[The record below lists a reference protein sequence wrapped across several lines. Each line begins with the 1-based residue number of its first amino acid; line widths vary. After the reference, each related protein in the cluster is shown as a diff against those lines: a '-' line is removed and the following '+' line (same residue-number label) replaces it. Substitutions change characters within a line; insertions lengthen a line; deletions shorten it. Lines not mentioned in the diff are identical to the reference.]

1 MDVTPA
7 VEDYLKAVWQLTTT
21 GRAATTGALAEW
33 MAVSPPSVSAML
45 RRLEAGG
52 LAQRRAEGVVLTANG
67 VEQTLRV
74 VRRHRLLETF
84 LADVVGLPWDEVHA
98 EAEALEHA
106 VSPRLE
112 ARIDALL
119 GHPTRDPHGDP
130 IPPREGAHDESWADP
145 LLGVPSGA
153 RFRVERVSDRDAGAL
168 RYLDSLGIRPGV
180 ELEVGPQEPYGGPL
194 WVTVTGEAGR
204 RPLGADLA
212 RLLHGDVAERPGGD
226 SRGPDSPG
234 PEDGRGGREA
244 PAAEVAP

>member
-21 GRAATTGALAEW
+21 GRAATTGALAERL
-33 MAVSPPSVSAML
+33 AVSPPSVSAML
-45 RRLEAGG
+45 RRLEGGG
-52 LAQRRAEGVVLTANG
+52 LVHRSAEGVALTDAG
-67 VEQTLRV
+67 TCEALRV

-84 LADVVGLPWDEVHA
+84 LVDVVGLPWDEVHA

-130 IPPREGAHDESWADP
+130 IPPREGPHDERWADP
-145 LLGVPSGA
+145 LLGVGEGR
-153 RFRVERVSDRDAGAL
+153 RFLVERVSDRDAGAL
-168 RYLDSLGIRPGV
+168 RYLDGLGIRPGV

-194 WVTVTGEAGR
+194 WVTLTSGPDR

-212 RLLHGDVAERPGGD
+212 RLVHGTVLDRTTSGGPVAT
-226 SRGPDSPG
+226 
-234 PEDGRGGREA
+234 
-244 PAAEVAP
+244 